1 LAVSK
6 KTIWIVAAVVIVAA
20 AVVWPMLG
28 KHSAVEVKKWPT
40 QDISVIVPYPPG
52 GGTDLTVRTLAEEM
66 AKELKV
72 TMTVVNQPGASG
84 SVGTI
89 GVWNKPHDGYTIAAN
104 GMLAFTSYPV
114 MGYMPQTY
122 KDWHIW
128 IATFSPNVVAVN
140 AANPKYANM
149 KALLDAMKE
158 KPGQISAGTAGVG
171 TGGHIGAEVIK
182 AATKLQYKHVPYQ
195 GGAPA
200 IVALLSNEVDYAPQL
215 SMEVVDMLRSGK
227 LKGLAVLMDKPLK
240 VSGMPDV
247 PSILDTVPGAKPY
260 LPMGESFGI
269 MVPKDTPPNVVQ
281 AIDAAFKK
289 AVQSETMKKFAEQK
303 GIVILGLSGEEAQ
316 KYVAKLSSIVSWI
329 LYDDGIA
336 KISPEKFG
344 IPRLQQ

>member
-1 LAVSK
+1 MSK
-6 KTIWIVAAVVIVAA
+6 KMIWIIAAVVIVAV
-20 AVVWPMLG
+20 AVVWPMMN
-28 KHSAVEVKKWPT
+28 KQSTVEVKKWPT
-40 QDISVIVPYPPG
+40 QDITVIVPYPPG
-52 GGTDLTVRTLAEEM
+52 GGTDLTVRTLVEEM

-72 TMTVVNQPGASG
+72 SMSVVNQPGASG

-89 GVWNKPHDGYTIAAN
+89 GAWNKPHDGYTIAGN

-114 MGYMPQTY
+114 MGYMTQTY
-122 KDWHIW
+122 KDWHLW
-128 IATFSPNVVAVN
+128 VATYSPNVVAVN
-140 AANPKYANM
+140 GTNPKYADM
-149 KALLDAMKE
+149 KALLAAMKE

-182 AATKLQYKHVPYQ
+182 AGTKLEYKHVPYQ

-200 IVALLSNEVDYAPQL
+200 IVALLSGEIDYAPQL

-227 LKGLAVLMDKPLK
+227 FKGLAVLMDKPLK

-247 PSILDTVPGAKPY
+247 PSILDAAPGAKPY
-260 LPMGESFGI
+260 MPMGESFGI
-269 MVPKDTPPNVVQ
+269 MVPKDTPANVVA

-303 GIVILGLSGEEAQ
+303 GIVVLGLAGDDAQ
-316 KYVAKLSSIVSWI
+316 KHVAKLSSIVSWI
-329 LYDDGIA
+329 LFDGGVA
-336 KISPEKFG
+336 KTSPEKFG